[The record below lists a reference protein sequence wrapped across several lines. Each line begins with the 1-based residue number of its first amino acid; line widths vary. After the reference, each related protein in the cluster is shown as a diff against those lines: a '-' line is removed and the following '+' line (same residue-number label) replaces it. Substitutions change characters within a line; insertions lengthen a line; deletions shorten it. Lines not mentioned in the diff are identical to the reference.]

1 MIAKPI
7 CRCRVAGYMLST
19 SRLEVSYM
27 FGSSLVILVTLV
39 IIAVMSIY
47 FPSIYIRKTNVLIHL
62 LEQIAANT
70 KK

>member
-1 MIAKPI
+1 MPMPRGWVYVVHIPI
-7 CRCRVAGYMLST
+7 GGIS
-19 SRLEVSYM
+19 M

>member
-1 MIAKPI
+1 MPMPRGWVYVVHIPI
-7 CRCRVAGYMLST
+7 GGIL
-19 SRLEVSYM
+19 M

-39 IIAVMSIY
+39 VIAVMSIY